1 MFFAVISVSAKT
13 YTVVDVPNV
22 HRTDS
27 TRFVSN
33 PDGILSVEA
42 ENELN
47 GILRDIRRN
56 SSAEAVVVVV
66 DDIEGGDIDGF
77 ATELFE
83 NWGLGKGDKDNGL
96 LILVAKDLRRA
107 AIRPGYGL
115 EGVLPDITCG
125 RILREQMFP
134 RFKEADYDGGLL
146 ASTRSVGEILL
157 DPDAVDEIMSD
168 RADPDYNGG
177 SSQDEPDIIQL
188 WLLIGAIIAII
199 LLLLLLKTYRSV
211 KNLSPRQKYLSFDS
225 LKAIYLALTVLGLG
239 IPIIASL
246 PLVIMLRRWRNAPH
260 PCPNCGTMME
270 KIDEVHDNEYL
281 DRGQDLEERLGS
293 VDYDVWRCPHCGE
306 TDIEQYV
313 QRNTP
318 FHQCECCHS
327 YTSRLMRTRVLR
339 EPTSTREGEGVREY
353 SCMNCGHTSYERYKL
368 PVVETPVFFGGGD
381 GGNGF
386 GGGGGFGGGSF
397 GGGHTGGGG
406 ASGGW

>member
-318 FHQCECCHS
+318 FHQCEQCHA

-339 EPTSTREGEGVREY
+339 EPTATREGEGVREY
-353 SCMNCGHTSYERYKL
+353 GCMNCGHTTCERYIL
-368 PVVETPVFFGGGD
+368 PVVVPPVILGGG
-381 GGNGF
+381 GGNSGF

>member
-22 HRTDS
+22 HRADS

-134 RFKEADYDGGLL
+134 RFKDGDYD
-146 ASTRSVGEILL
+146 ARQRSVHIAQPEAGLSRFCITST
-157 DPDAVDEIMSD
+157 ATTQQ
-168 RADPDYNGG
+168 RAKNDSVHAAAA
-177 SSQDEPDIIQL
+177 SSEP
-188 WLLIGAIIAII
+188 ARVK
-199 LLLLLLKTYRSV
+199 KTNAALALMTAPAQSAQK
-211 KNLSPRQKYLSFDS
+211 KNLFFI
-225 LKAIYLALTVLGLG
+225 IY
-239 IPIIASL
+239 
-246 PLVIMLRRWRNAPH
+246 N
-260 PCPNCGTMME
+260 
-270 KIDEVHDNEYL
+270 
-281 DRGQDLEERLGS
+281 
-293 VDYDVWRCPHCGE
+293 
-306 TDIEQYV
+306 
-313 QRNTP
+313 
-318 FHQCECCHS
+318 F
-327 YTSRLMRTRVLR
+327 
-339 EPTSTREGEGVREY
+339 
-353 SCMNCGHTSYERYKL
+353 
-368 PVVETPVFFGGGD
+368 
-381 GGNGF
+381 
-386 GGGGGFGGGSF
+386 
-397 GGGHTGGGG
+397 
-406 ASGGW
+406 